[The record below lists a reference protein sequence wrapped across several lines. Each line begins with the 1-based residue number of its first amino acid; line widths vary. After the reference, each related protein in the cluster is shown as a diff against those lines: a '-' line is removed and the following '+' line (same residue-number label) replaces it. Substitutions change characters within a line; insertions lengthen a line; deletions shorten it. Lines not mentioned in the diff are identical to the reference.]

1 MSSPLLLLLAGP
13 DGAASATVAD
23 KLEIAFP
30 SQPFAASP
38 IWTDVSP
45 YLLPDQISVTNYGRP
60 DEFSDTSPSILTV
73 TLDNTDG
80 RFTRGRAASPYYPN
94 VRNGRRIRWTR
105 MWGGIP
111 YIRFDGHVNEFPTT
125 WAAPKGQFVPAM
137 ITATD
142 RMKRLGRPG
151 ELRAMVSE
159 EILRDAIASDSTH
172 GSAYYPL
179 SETTEATS
187 AGSITL
193 QPQGPAVIRQVG
205 TGGTLEFGSGTGP
218 GTDQLSAPLFTP
230 ASTTAGKLLDA
241 TLRTGVGGPSGIT
254 LEGFFRAEG
263 TVSSIA
269 IVGMLTGPSGA
280 TAELRISA
288 AGKLSAAAWTA
299 IDGSYWFNLESLK
312 RVDDGHT
319 HHGALTWSL
328 SGGTATVKLY
338 LDGALADSAPFTMI
352 ALVTYL
358 RLTIGGD
365 PKAGR
370 LFSGTLSHVAAH
382 SATLSAARVAAHAQ
396 AGLTGL
402 AGERTDQRIGRIA
415 DWIAL
420 PTTDRSFDTGNGT
433 MGAQSTSGQQ
443 PIEVMRQAAS
453 VESGVLYVG
462 RTGLL
467 TFHNRS
473 RRYNLAPAFTL
484 DASLGHLAG
493 ELDYPG
499 DDFGVVNDM
508 TVSRPDGSS
517 ARFVD
522 QSSIDEYGL
531 YREAAEIPA
540 GSADELS
547 SAASWRINTYGIPRT
562 RIPQVVVDVVSLDQQ
577 NPSLAQ
583 SVLAADLS
591 TKFRLAGLPS
601 AAPTTTQD
609 LFVEGY
615 TETVSLGHWLIAFNA
630 SPGDVYD
637 VWQLGVAGRSELG
650 VTTRLA
656 QAGATANTEGTWTDT
671 WSDTWS

>member
-1 MSSPLLLLLAGP
+1 VTAVS
-13 DGAASATVAD
+13 D
-23 KLEIAFP
+23 KLEIAFA

-38 IWTDVSP
+38 IFTDVSA
-45 YLLPDQISVTNYGRP
+45 YLLPPDITVSNYGRP
-60 DEFSDTSPSILTV
+60 DEFSDTSPSVLTF

-80 RFTRGRAASPYYPN
+80 RFTRDRAASPYYPN
-94 VRNGRRIRWTR
+94 VRNGRRVRWTR
-105 MWGGIP
+105 MWGATP
-111 YIRFDGHVNEFPTT
+111 YVRFDGHINEFPTT
-125 WAAPKGQFVPAM
+125 WAAPKGQFVPAT

-142 RMKRLGRPG
+142 RMKRFGQLG

-159 EILRDAIASDSTH
+159 EILRDAVAPDSTH

-179 SETTEATS
+179 SEPAEATS
-187 AGSITL
+187 AGSITT
-193 QPQGPAVIRQVG
+193 QPQGPAIIRQVG
-205 TGGTLEFGSGTGP
+205 SGGTLEFGSGTGP

-230 ASTTAGKLLDA
+230 ASTSAGKLLDA
-241 TLRTGVGGPSGIT
+241 TLRTGVGGATGIT

-269 IVGMLTGPSGA
+269 IVGMLQAPAGA

-288 AGKLSAAAWTA
+288 GGKLSGAAWTA
-299 IDGSYWFNLESLK
+299 VDGGYYFNLESLA
-312 RVDDGHT
+312 RVDDGRT
-319 HHGALTWSL
+319 HHGALTL
-328 SGGTATVKLY
+328 SISGSTVTARLY
-338 LDGALADSAPFTMI
+338 LDGAQVDSTTFTVT
-352 ALVTYL
+352 ALSTYQ

-370 LFSGTLSHVAAH
+370 LFNGTLSHVAAH
-382 SATLSAARVAAHAQ
+382 SAALSATRVTAHAQ

-420 PTTDRSFDTGNGT
+420 PSADRSFDVGNGT

-443 PIEVMRQAAS
+443 PIEALRQAAS
-453 VESGVLYVG
+453 VESGVLFIG

-473 RRYNLAPAFTL
+473 RRYNQPPAFTL
-484 DASLGHLAG
+484 DASLGHLAD

-499 DDFGVVNDM
+499 DDFGMVNDM
-508 TVSRPDGSS
+508 TVSRPDGAA
-517 ARFVD
+517 ARFTD

-531 YREAAEIPA
+531 YRDSKEIPT

-547 SAASWRINTYGIPRT
+547 SAASWRVNTYGLPRT
-562 RIPQVVVDVVSLDQQ
+562 RIPQVTVDVISLDQQ
-577 NPSLAQ
+577 NPSLALQ
-583 SVLAADLS
+583 VLAADLS
-591 TKFRLAGLPS
+591 TKFRLSNLPS
-601 AAPTTTQD
+601 QAPATTQD
-609 LFVEGY
+609 LYVEGY
-615 TETVSLGHWLIAFNA
+615 TETASLGHWLIAFNA

-637 VWQLGVAGRSELG
+637 VWALGVAGRSELG

-656 QAGATANTEGTWTDT
+656 QAGATAPLGD
-671 WSDTWS
+671 WSDVFSDTF